1 MPPAN
6 SENTTEA
13 GEPALNVIFATSVL
27 ALRDFAVAL
36 SIRSGALG
44 RDLAAVDL

>member
-13 GEPALNVIFATSVL
+13 SEPALTVLFVALVL
-27 ALRDFAVAL
+27 ALAIL
-36 SIRSGALG
+36 QLH
-44 RDLAAVDL
+44 